1 MIFTL
6 SHSDIKMYEQPI
18 CERNLHTHT
27 HTHTHPE
34 MTTSA
39 S

>member
-27 HTHTHPE
+27 HT
-34 MTTSA
+34 S
-39 S
+39 